1 MIYYKVFGYDKLP
14 THHSYDVEKG
24 EGNKEKTLIREFKTK
39 QEAEAYVKECTL
51 EKKEWMC
58 PERVFKARTSLRH
71 YASVEIREIH
81 DHTSSTAKIRKRLGI
96 KERPQAVQ

>member
-1 MIYYKVFGYDKLP
+1 MIYYQIYGFDRLP
-14 THHSYDVEKG
+14 THHAYDVENA
-24 EGNKEKTLIREFKTK
+24 ESNKEKTLIKEFKTK

-58 PERVFKARTSLRH
+58 PERVFKARTSMRH
-71 YASVEIREIH
+71 YASVDIHEVH

-96 KERPQAVQ
+96 EQAPQAVQ